1 MLIVYFLGAY
11 LLGSISSAILV
22 CKALGEPDPR
32 GSGNPGATNV
42 LRQSGKVGG
51 SGNPGATNVLRQS
64 GKVAA
69 ALTLAGDV
77 AKGFVP
83 VLLGTLNDLPAPL
96 IAVLSAGAFIGHL
109 FPVFFQFQGG
119 KGVATLI
126 GVLFGIAPLLGVGF
140 VATWLVVA
148 ALSRYSSLSALVA
161 AAAAPLIAWVLKIP
175 PIIVFTLTLMVIVLF
190 WRHQANIRKLIA
202 GEESKIGQSK

>member
-32 GSGNPGATNV
+32 GSG
-42 LRQSGKVGG
+42 

-64 GKVAA
+64 GKFAA

-83 VLLGTLNDLPAPL
+83 VVLGTLYDLPAPY
-96 IAVLSAGAFIGHL
+96 IAALSAGAFCGHL
-109 FPVFFQFQGG
+109 YPVFFQFQGG

-126 GVLFGIAPLLGVGF
+126 GVLFGIAPLVGLGF
-140 VATWLVVA
+140 VATWLTIA
-148 ALSRYSSLSALVA
+148 AISRYSSLSALVA
-161 AAAAPLIAWVLKIP
+161 AAASPVVAWALNIHWV
-175 PIIVFTLTLMVIVLF
+175 IVVTLLVMVVVLF

>member
-32 GSGNPGATNV
+32 GS
-42 LRQSGKVGG
+42 G

-83 VLLGTLNDLPAPL
+83 VLLGTIYGLPAPY
-96 IAVLSAGAFIGHL
+96 IAALSAGAFSGHL
-109 FPVFFQFQGG
+109 YPVFFQFQGG

-126 GVLFGIAPLLGVGF
+126 GVLFGIAPLLGLGF
-140 VATWLVVA
+140 VVTWLTIA
-148 ALSRYSSLSALVA
+148 AVSRYSSLSALVA
-161 AAAAPLIAWVLKIP
+161 AAASPIVAWALNIHPV
-175 PIIVFTLTLMVIVLF
+175 IVVTLVVMVVVLF

-202 GEESKIGQSK
+202 GEESKIGQS

>member
-32 GSGNPGATNV
+32 GS
-42 LRQSGKVGG
+42 G

-83 VLLGTLNDLPAPL
+83 VLLGTLYDLPAPF
-96 IAVLSAGAFIGHL
+96 IAALCAGAFIGHL
-109 FPVFFQFQGG
+109 YPVFFQFQGG

-140 VATWLVVA
+140 VATWLAVA
-148 ALSRYSSLSALVA
+148 AVSRYSSLSALVA
-161 AAAAPLIAWVLKIP
+161 AAAAPLIAWALNIP
-175 PIIVFTLTLMVIVLF
+175 PIIIFTLAVMVAVLF

>member
-32 GSGNPGATNV
+32 GS
-42 LRQSGKVGG
+42 G

-83 VLLGTLNDLPAPL
+83 VLLGTLNDLPAPF

>member
-32 GSGNPGATNV
+32 GS
-42 LRQSGKVGG
+42 G

-161 AAAAPLIAWVLKIP
+161 AAAAPLIAWALKIP